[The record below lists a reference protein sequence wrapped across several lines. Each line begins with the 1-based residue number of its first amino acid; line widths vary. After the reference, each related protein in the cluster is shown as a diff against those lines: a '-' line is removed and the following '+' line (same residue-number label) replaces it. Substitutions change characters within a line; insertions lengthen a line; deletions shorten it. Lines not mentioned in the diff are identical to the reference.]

1 MMQLE
6 KIVNF
11 HKALADPTR
20 IRILLLLAEGE
31 LSGQVLAD
39 KLHVSAPTVTHH
51 AMKLREA
58 ALLHER
64 REKNTIYF
72 SLDEYFLRLHAQS
85 ILELLFNPK
94 PRLEEEHVM
103 EKNQKLKVSVINNFF
118 TKENKL
124 KHPPAQLKKKLIAL
138 EHIVSGLEWGRKY
151 SEKEINAY
159 IKQFHEDY
167 ATIRRE
173 FIMHQYMYRE
183 LEIYELN
190 PKELWVKWEELQ

>member
-1 MMQLE
+1 MLQLE

-20 IRILLLLAEGE
+20 IRILILLSNGE

-39 KLHVSAPTVTHH
+39 KLHLSPPTVTHH
-51 AMKLREA
+51 AAKLREA

-85 ILELLFNPK
+85 ILDLLFTSK
-94 PRLEEEHVM
+94 PALEEEQSL
-103 EKNQKLKVSVINNFF
+103 EKNQKLKDSVINNFF
-118 TKENKL
+118 TKEGKL
-124 KHPPAQLKKKLIAL
+124 KHPPAQYKKKLIAL
-138 EHIVSGLEWGRKY
+138 EHIVSNLEWGRKY
-151 SEKEINAY
+151 TEKEINAY
-159 IKQFHEDY
+159 IKQFHDDY

-173 FIMHQYMYRE
+173 FIMYQFMYRE
-183 LEIYELN
+183 HEIYELN
-190 PKELWVKWEELQ
+190 PRELWVKWEEVQ